1 MILLYESYF
10 TCEPVV
16 LQLYQVEVHWSSVY
30 LWVGQGEGMFIFLLV
45 SDFFIYVGPRVKERA
60 MNRMLGLLNPLT
72 ARKES
77 IR

>member
-1 MILLYESYF
+1 M
-10 TCEPVV
+10 
-16 LQLYQVEVHWSSVY
+16 Y

-72 ARKES
+72 ARKERS